1 MLILIRVLR
10 FFGIYGII
18 KKSIGW
24 EASKVSIPFYE
35 NKHGY
40 EFDYAVSFY
49 NGGSGFPPHL
59 HRCFEIIASLS
70 DGTTVKIDGTPYRLE
85 KNDVAII
92 KPYQIHEIY
101 DARPH
106 FYYLF
111 SSELIPVISDDLIGY
126 ELTSPVVKNVRG
138 ALGSLAVDFESA
150 NLPFKKGIIYT
161 LASSFFDLI
170 DYSKKTPR
178 SKAKTVLQ
186 MIFEYVEEN
195 TDKACKMDDLSKKL
209 GYVPSY
215 LSRIFRSSVGMTYS
229 DYVRK
234 IKIAKACNYLMDKD
248 EPVLETAARCGFN
261 SLSSFNRAFRAVTGI
276 NPTEYR
282 RQKAKKS

>member
-1 MLILIRVLR
+1 M
-10 FFGIYGII
+10 
-18 KKSIGW
+18 
-24 EASKVSIPFYE
+24 SIPFYE

-49 NGGSGFPPHL
+49 NGGSDFPPHL

-111 SSELIPVISDDLIGY
+111 SSELIHMISDDLINY
-126 ELTSPVVKNVRG
+126 ELTSPVAKNVSG
-138 ALGSLAVDFESA
+138 VLESLTVDFENK
-150 NLPFKKGIIYT
+150 NLPFKKGILYI
-161 LASSFFDLI
+161 LASCFFDKI
-170 DYSKKTPR
+170 DYSKKMPK
-178 SKAKTVLQ
+178 SKDKTVLQ

-209 GYVPSY
+209 GYAPSY

-229 DYVRK
+229 DCVRK